1 MGAVLITPL
10 DLLSKASF
18 DPIPDAL
25 IVLSLGWY
33 LWSVRRLAAR
43 GRKWPVTR
51 TISFCLGEFAL
62 VVALVSGLDAFDEV
76 SFTLH
81 TVQHILIGMVA
92 PILFALSAP
101 ITLALQ
107 ASSRRVQTTILKVL
121 HSPVGKAL
129 SNPFVTWPLYGVSL
143 FAYYFSSLYVD
154 SLNNPTLHQF
164 IHLHMLVVGCL
175 FIWPAVAIDP
185 LPRPMGHWIRM
196 LYLLLA
202 MPFHTIL
209 GMALESQTTPIA
221 PGISLSDLHAGGG
234 LMWIAGEAIGLLGTL
249 AIFVQWLRADE
260 RAARR
265 NDRVTAE
272 SDARQLALWR
282 ETREAAARAASS

>member
-18 DPIPDAL
+18 DPIPDVL
-25 IVLSLGWY
+25 ILLSLGWY

-62 VVALVSGLDAFDEV
+62 TLALVSGLDAFDDV

-164 IHLHMLVVGCL
+164 IHLHMLIVGCL

-265 NDRVTAE
+265 NDRITAE
-272 SDARQLALWR
+272 SDARQLARWR
-282 ETREAAARAASS
+282 ETREAAARAASG